1 MAIAGRESR
10 DAGYPSESEWVPDAS
25 DPTADRE
32 GEPAPPATVANRVA
46 ARLLRSGRPLRTVR
60 LRLSLFYGGLFFVSG
75 AALLAITYL
84 FVVISTPSVPL
95 NSVLGS
101 AAAHVTLPIHRA
113 IDDQR
118 AIERHVLL
126 SRSGLALLVMTVL
139 SVLLGWLMAGR
150 VLRPLRVITATT
162 RQLSEENLHERLS
175 MRGPNDELRL
185 LGDTID
191 GLLDRLEGAFD
202 AQRAFV
208 ANASHELRTPLTGI
222 RVSIDVASRR
232 ASGTSPDA
240 LLLAQK
246 VREDLD
252 QADRLLE
259 SFLVLARAQRGAIT
273 DLEPVSLAKLAGDAL
288 GNRSA
293 EVADRHLRVRA
304 MLADVPVV
312 GNEVLLAR
320 LVANVIDN
328 AVRHNEEC
336 GFVEVTTKA
345 DDDTSY
351 FVVESGGPPLDQ
363 QRVDQLVQPFK
374 RLGVDRTVSENGVGL
389 GLAIVAAIANA
400 HGGSLQLRARREGG
414 LGVTVALPLRRQ
426 DGGDRQ

>member
-1 MAIAGRESR
+1 MGVGRR
-10 DAGYPSESEWVPDAS
+10 L
-25 DPTADRE
+25 
-32 GEPAPPATVANRVA
+32 A
-46 ARLLRSGRPLRTVR
+46 ARLRRGARPLRTVR
-60 LRLSLFYGGLFFVSG
+60 LRLALLYGGLFFVSG

-84 FVVISTPSVPL
+84 FVVISTPSLPL
-95 NSVLGS
+95 DSVLGS
-101 AAAHVTLPIHRA
+101 AAAHVPLPIHRA

-175 MRGPNDELRL
+175 LRGPNDELKL

-191 GLLDRLEGAFD
+191 GLLDRLEAAFE

-208 ANASHELRTPLTGI
+208 ANASHELRTPLAGV

-232 ASGTSPDA
+232 ASGTTPDA
-240 LLLAQK
+240 LVLAQK

-252 QADRLLE
+252 RADRLLE

-288 GNRSA
+288 EVRSSA
-293 EVADRHLRVRA
+293 VAGRHLRA
-304 MLADVPVV
+304 TATLTEAPVV

-320 LVANVIDN
+320 LVANLIDN
-328 AVRHNEEC
+328 AVRHNQEC
-336 GFVEVTTKA
+336 GFIEVTTKA
-345 DDDTSY
+345 DDDMAY

-363 QRVDQLVQPFK
+363 ERVDQLVQPFK
-374 RLGVDRTVSENGVGL
+374 RLGVDRTGSENGLGL

-400 HGGSLQLRARREGG
+400 HGGSLELRARREGG
-414 LGVTVALPLRRQ
+414 LGVTVALPLRPH
-426 DGGDRQ
+426 GKGDRR